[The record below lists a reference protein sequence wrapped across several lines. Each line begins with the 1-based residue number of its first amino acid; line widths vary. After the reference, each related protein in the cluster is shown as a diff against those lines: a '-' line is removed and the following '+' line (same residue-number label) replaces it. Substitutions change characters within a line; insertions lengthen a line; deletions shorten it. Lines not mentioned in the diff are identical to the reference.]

1 MITLK
6 QLKDKLHKDFGWKNL
21 ESNDNKWFV
30 DNLLKDTIQA
40 INYTHSCMNCCTLC
54 CTELKDKEIP
64 TFKEWKKD
72 TYLHWEKNL
81 YVRKQEGLKDVE
93 DLKKIY
99 KKKHC
104 L

>member
-40 INYTHSCMNCCTLC
+40 INYTHSC
-54 CTELKDKEIP
+54 TELCD
-64 TFKEWKKD
+64 
-72 TYLHWEKNL
+72 EK
-81 YVRKQEGLKDVE
+81 GH
-93 DLKKIY
+93 DLIKRSGNA
-99 KKKHC
+99 